1 MKLAMSLSCL
11 LLTCTAGET
20 LFAQGVRSELKPIAF
35 STLDTNKDGKLSLS
49 EARADPDL
57 EMVFEMLDL
66 NHDGYLSPKEF
77 QAWPRAL
84 KESAVRD
91 PTTAP
96 SGSAGAQHMPPQ

>member
-1 MKLAMSLSCL
+1 MKFAVSLTCL
-11 LLTCTAGET
+11 LFTCTAAET
-20 LFAQGVRSELKPIAF
+20 LFAQGVRSELKPVAF
-35 STLDTNKDGKLSLS
+35 SALDTNKDGKLSLR
-49 EARADPDL
+49 EAHADPDL
-57 EMVFEMLDL
+57 EMAFEMLDA

-84 KESAVRD
+84 KDSAVRD